1 MKKSIMKFI
10 LFLLRNQ
17 KHDKPARVQKCNL
30 TAQVNRFLQ
39 NSYLFR
45 YNLLT
50 DETEYRPANAA
61 DKTFVT
67 IGKRELNTLCL
78 EAHARGILC
87 WDKDISR
94 FLFSKHVPEYHP
106 FLLYFEQ
113 LPVWDGIDRITRLA
127 QRISSESYWINGFHT
142 WMLGL
147 TAQWT
152 GQTGKYANSV
162 APLLVSIRQ
171 GCLKSTFC
179 KSLMPDSLSRYYS
192 DEVELTSRSN
202 ATRKMSEMGLLNLDE
217 FDKYSPG
224 KIPLL
229 KNLMQMADL
238 NLCKAYQKNF
248 RNLPRIASFIGTS
261 NRFDLLSD
269 NTGSRR
275 FLCVEVKDKIDC
287 TCIEHKQIYAQL
299 KQELS
304 DGARYWFSAE
314 EEEELQEHNLIF
326 QHRNP
331 AEEVLRSCFR
341 PATSEDPKEKI
352 RNLSAADIFKEL
364 KKQNPAAMRGS
375 NPNSFSQQLVPAGF
389 LRKHGRYGNFYPVV
403 SLT

>member
-1 MKKSIMKFI
+1 MKFI
-10 LFLLRNQ
+10 LFLLRNR

-30 TAQVNRFLQ
+30 TEQVNRFLQ
-39 NSYLFR
+39 TSYLFR

-78 EAHARGILC
+78 EAHAREILC

-152 GQTGKYANSV
+152 GQTGKHANSV

-224 KIPLL
+224 KYHCSKPDANGGFKPL
-229 KNLMQMADL
+229 QG
-238 NLCKAYQKNF
+238 
-248 RNLPRIASFIGTS
+248 I
-261 NRFDLLSD
+261 
-269 NTGSRR
+269 
-275 FLCVEVKDKIDC
+275 
-287 TCIEHKQIYAQL
+287 
-299 KQELS
+299 
-304 DGARYWFSAE
+304 
-314 EEEELQEHNLIF
+314 
-326 QHRNP
+326 
-331 AEEVLRSCFR
+331 
-341 PATSEDPKEKI
+341 PKE
-352 RNLSAADIFKEL
+352 F
-364 KKQNPAAMRGS
+364 P
-375 NPNSFSQQLVPAGF
+375 
-389 LRKHGRYGNFYPVV
+389 
-403 SLT
+403 

>member
-10 LFLLRNQ
+10 LFLLRNR

-30 TAQVNRFLQ
+30 TEQVNRFLQ

-152 GQTGKYANSV
+152 GQTGKHANSV

-261 NRFDLLSD
+261 NRFIPHIHHRWSRLPRCLPVLSWLLQ
-269 NTGSRR
+269 
-275 FLCVEVKDKIDC
+275 FLLLRW
-287 TCIEHKQIYAQL
+287 QI
-299 KQELS
+299 LS
-304 DGARYWFSAE
+304 C
-314 EEEELQEHNLIF
+314 Q
-326 QHRNP
+326 
-331 AEEVLRSCFR
+331 
-341 PATSEDPKEKI
+341 
-352 RNLSAADIFKEL
+352 
-364 KKQNPAAMRGS
+364 
-375 NPNSFSQQLVPAGF
+375 
-389 LRKHGRYGNFYPVV
+389 
-403 SLT
+403 

>member
-17 KHDKPARVQKCNL
+17 KHDKPARMQKCNL
-30 TAQVNRFLQ
+30 TEQVNRFLQ
-39 NSYLFR
+39 TSYLFR

-152 GQTGKYANSV
+152 GQTGKHANSV

-304 DGARYWFSAE
+304 DGAFM
-314 EEEELQEHNLIF
+314 QTF
-326 QHRNP
+326 
-331 AEEVLRSCFR
+331 
-341 PATSEDPKEKI
+341 T
-352 RNLSAADIFKEL
+352 
-364 KKQNPAAMRGS
+364 
-375 NPNSFSQQLVPAGF
+375 
-389 LRKHGRYGNFYPVV
+389 
-403 SLT
+403 